1 MKDKIHIL
9 EDDDNN
15 LNDDI
20 APEYDL
26 EELRRRAKEEGRE
39 YQGIFSRRDFVRI
52 DPEILEYFQTPEA
65 INEALRRV
73 MREMQSGG

>member
-1 MKDKIHIL
+1 MKDKIRNL
-9 EDDDNN
+9 DDNEDD

-26 EELRRRAKEEGRE
+26 KELRRRAKEEGRE
-39 YQGIFSRRDFVRI
+39 YRGIFSRRELVRI